1 MRLFSPARPTALGSI
16 ALCLLASCGSADKP
30 IPEQKLPA
38 KNLQAQELQALQAL
52 GYVDYVES
60 AEDSRT
66 TGAVIHQASAIQDG
80 VNLFSIHSPCEARL
94 IDNQGKVL
102 HSWSREGKVW
112 GHVELLED
120 GSIVVPTKEED
131 GSFLVKLNWNNELVW
146 RRPLSA
152 HHDVE
157 VLPGGSLSTLSFQ
170 WRMVPSISTEI
181 EVRDE
186 LIVKMN
192 SAGEVQAEYSLV
204 DLLDSS
210 SDWEWEIIEPR
221 LFSRDKSIIDLIHSN
236 SVAWM
241 QPSWEARNPL
251 FAQGNVMV
259 SMRHQNRIVILRPET
274 GELLWQYGLGEI
286 SGQHDATVLESGNIL
301 MFDNGL
307 GRGWS
312 RAIEVDPNTKEIVWQ
327 WSAPEKEAFYTAG
340 RGAAQRLAN
349 GNTLLLESDRGHAVE
364 VTPAGKVVWEYFQP
378 SENGKISTLVR
389 MKRYPR
395 SYLGDLLGN

>member
-1 MRLFSPARPTALGSI
+1 MRLFSPAQPTTLGAI
-16 ALCLLASCGSADKP
+16 ALCLFASCGNAEKP
-30 IPEQKLPA
+30 APEKEFSTEDLG
-38 KNLQAQELQALQAL
+38 AQDLQALQAL

-60 AEDSRT
+60 AEGARN
-66 TGAVIHQASAIQDG
+66 TGVLIHQASAIQDG
-80 VNLFSIHSPCEARL
+80 INLFSIHSPCEARL
-94 IDNQGKVL
+94 MDNQGKIL

-112 GHVELLED
+112 GHVELLKD

-146 RRPLSA
+146 RQPIPA

-157 VLPGGSLSTLSFQ
+157 VLPDGSLSTLSFQ
-170 WRMVPSISTEI
+170 RRMLPSISTEI

-186 LIVKMN
+186 LIVQM
-192 SAGEVQAEYSLV
+192 SAAGEVQAEYSLV

-210 SDWEWEIIEPR
+210 PDWEWETVEPH
-221 LFSRDKSIIDLIHSN
+221 LLSRDKSIIDLVHSN

-241 QPSWEARNPL
+241 QSGWEARNPL
-251 FAQGNVMV
+251 FTPGNVMV
-259 SMRHQNRIVILRPET
+259 SMRHQNRVVILRPET
-274 GELLWQYGLGEI
+274 GELLWQFGLGEI
-286 SGQHDATVLESGNIL
+286 SGQHDATVLESGHIL

-307 GRGWS
+307 SRGWS

-327 WSAPEKEAFYTAG
+327 WAAAEKEAFYTAG
-340 RGAAQRLAN
+340 RGAAQRLEN

-364 VTPAGKVVWEYFQP
+364 VTSAGKVVWEYFQP